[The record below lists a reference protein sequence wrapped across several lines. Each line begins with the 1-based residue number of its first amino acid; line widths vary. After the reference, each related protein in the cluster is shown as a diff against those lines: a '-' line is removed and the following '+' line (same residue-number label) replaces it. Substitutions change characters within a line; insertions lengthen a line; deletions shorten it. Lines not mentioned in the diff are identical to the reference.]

1 MTYRKMLKL
10 KIKSFAILAIFFLI
24 SLFSFSQ
31 VIQTKDKEFNIEI
44 LADRKLKKV
53 QLSTL
58 KILQSDKL
66 KTVFIKIDMS
76 SIDKSKREFDV
87 NKFIL
92 LDTVN
97 KLKIRAMDIS
107 YQNFSAYTN
116 FDILTKKNHSFN
128 PKHSILTYDPSI
140 PDSFESY
147 NFEGFD
153 TLEIPINY
161 GSNKRPEPHIIYYKP
176 KKFKSKKVAFFFPF
190 PKDENKGVL
199 YYGNQKIATLN
210 FE

>member
-1 MTYRKMLKL
+1 MLKTKNKQFYVL
-10 KIKSFAILAIFFLI
+10 VIFFLI
-24 SLFSFSQ
+24 SFSSFCQ
-31 VIQTKDKEFNIEI
+31 VIQTTDKEFSIEI
-44 LADRKLKKV
+44 LAARKLKKI

-76 SIDKSKREFDV
+76 SVDKNKKEFDV

-116 FDILTKKNHSFN
+116 FGILTKKNHSFN

-140 PDSFESY
+140 TDSFESY
-147 NFEGFD
+147 NFEDFYS
-153 TLEIPINY
+153 LEIPINY
-161 GSNKRPEPHIIYYKP
+161 GSNKKPELHIIYYKP
-176 KKFKSKKVAFFFPF
+176 KKFKSKKIVFFFPF
-190 PKDENKGVL
+190 PKEENNGVL